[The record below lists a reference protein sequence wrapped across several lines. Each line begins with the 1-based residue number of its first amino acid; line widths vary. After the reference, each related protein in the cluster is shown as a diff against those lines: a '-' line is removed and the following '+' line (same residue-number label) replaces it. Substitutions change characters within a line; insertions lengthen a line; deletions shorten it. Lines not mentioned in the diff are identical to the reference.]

1 MPPLPVISGVHRVAF
16 NWRVSATGP
25 FATNVMHFKGAST
38 DTLALKNALDANVT
52 TAMWAGCGTT
62 TNVYQ
67 LQITPLDGSSATVIY
82 AVSGAKWAGS
92 VVGTAIEPAPSVI
105 VALKTA
111 TRGRRSRGRV
121 FIPFPDETSVNNGSF
136 SGTIATNQSAWD
148 TFRTAMNTSLY
159 PMVVASYGHGYHK
172 TGGKGQPIVYTPVT
186 WAPDS
191 YPVTSCTVES
201 VLGTQ
206 RKRQSR
212 LRV

>member
-1 MPPLPVISGVHRVAF
+1 MPPLPTISGVHRVAF
-16 NWRVSATGP
+16 NWRAGASGP
-25 FATNVMHFKGAST
+25 YATNVMHFKGAST

-52 TAMWAGCGTT
+52 TAMWAGCGVA

-67 LQITPLDGSSATVIY
+67 LQITPLDGSSSTMIYTVT
-82 AVSGAKWAGS
+82 GTKWAG
-92 VVGTAIEPAPSVI
+92 PAGSTGLIPAACVI
-105 VALKTA
+105 VSLKTA

-121 FIPFPDETSVNNGSF
+121 YLPFTDEGNVSAGSLD
-136 SGTIATNQSAWD
+136 SAPTAAQAAWD
-148 TFRTAMNTSLY
+148 TFRTAMTTSLY

-172 TGGKGQPIVYTPVT
+172 TGGKGQPIVYTPYT
-186 WAPDS
+186 WTADS
-191 YPVTSCTVES
+191 YVVTSSTVER